1 MDAEEGARGG
11 APSTSAMSPD
21 GAGPAADPPVFSTV
35 LVYATSAR
43 VYVVAGTSDK
53 SRWRILNVSRALNA
67 DDSLEAS
74 EAPGEYDEAH
84 CARVLATIACSHHGA
99 ANASPPPH
107 KCLPSLPIAA
117 QASQR
122 ITQVSQRRFV
132 SKPFVGPT
140 LAL

>member
-1 MDAEEGARGG
+1 MDAEDGARGG

-74 EAPGEYDEAH
+74 EDPGEYDEAH
-84 CARVLATIACSHHGA
+84 CARVLATIAAG
-99 ANASPPPH
+99 NASAGGMTLVARGRALVGTLRILDAH
-107 KCLPSLPIAA
+107 YLLLITKRTRLGRVRGLSLIH
-117 QASQR
+117 
-122 ITQVSQRRFV
+122 I
-132 SKPFVGPT
+132 
-140 LAL
+140 